1 MAKRILIIDDEP
13 LVLEM
18 FAEILASTENQVI
31 TAPNAKT
38 GMQALKSG
46 SFDVVLIDVCLE
58 VHDGFEIAKY
68 AKQRDPNVRV
78 VLLSGQGDFAQSE
91 MVRKKEAIFLTKP
104 VSPKALRDLVE
115 FDPGK
120 LKLAV

>member
-18 FAEILASTENQVI
+18 FAEILSSESNQII
-31 TAPNAKT
+31 TAPTAKT

-46 SFDVVLIDVCLE
+46 NYDVVLIDVCLDE
-58 VHDGFEIAKY
+58 HDGFEIAKF
-68 AKQRDPNVRV
+68 ARERDANVRV
-78 VLLSGQGDFAQSE
+78 ILLSGQGDFAQSE
-91 MVRKKEAIFLTKP
+91 MVKNGQAFFLSKP
-104 VSPKALRDLVE
+104 VSPRVLRDFVE
-115 FDPGK
+115 FGEAK